1 MNSAYVNKLPVT
13 GLLIYNEN
21 ALKSFTYVYKL
32 QTYSSKRIEYS
43 QKEMHIS
50 NVRENYLRAYREF
63 FFFLTNKIRPQCFLS
78 AYFLSARDAGTRHD
92 SRNCESHAVSMILK
106 VNILHKLLQVRRT
119 FSLSLTCLSH

>member
-1 MNSAYVNKLPVT
+1 MSNKLPVT

-63 FFFLTNKIRPQCFLS
+63 FFFFNK
-78 AYFLSARDAGTRHD
+78 
-92 SRNCESHAVSMILK
+92 
-106 VNILHKLLQVRRT
+106 
-119 FSLSLTCLSH
+119 